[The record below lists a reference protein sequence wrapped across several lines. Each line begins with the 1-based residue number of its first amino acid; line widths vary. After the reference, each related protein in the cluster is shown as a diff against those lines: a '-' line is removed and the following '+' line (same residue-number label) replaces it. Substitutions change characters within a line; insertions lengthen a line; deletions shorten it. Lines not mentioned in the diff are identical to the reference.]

1 VVVFLSC
8 KSDTLLYLHRV
19 QECAHIAF
27 CENRLNIFCAD
38 HIIACTHG
46 LLHTSALKDFAD
58 QPGVGEVFIFIT
70 KDYFCSA
77 GILKLISCQNGLK
90 KSGSLTLI
98 SESSVESFFAA
109 AYFLNYP
116 ERDRAAMNKT
126 LIVESPEEWN
136 NLIIKRINSFFDS
149 EELFRRIPA
158 HQITKSDHCGACTC
172 PAFNS
177 STKFCDESQLFLH

>member
-1 VVVFLSC
+1 MVVFLSY
-8 KSDTLLYLHRV
+8 KSDTPLYLHRV

-70 KDYFCSA
+70 KDDFCSA

-90 KSGSLTLI
+90 KVGI
-98 SESSVESFFAA
+98 SHPDLRVLSRVVFCRCLFF
-109 AYFLNYP
+109 
-116 ERDRAAMNKT
+116 
-126 LIVESPEEWN
+126 
-136 NLIIKRINSFFDS
+136 
-149 EELFRRIPA
+149 ELSR
-158 HQITKSDHCGACTC
+158 T
-172 PAFNS
+172 
-177 STKFCDESQLFLH
+177 

>member
-1 VVVFLSC
+1 MVVFLSC

-77 GILKLISCQNGLK
+77 GILKLS
-90 KSGSLTLI
+90 TLYKLL
-98 SESSVESFFAA
+98 VLYVFFLLS
-109 AYFLNYP
+109 YC
-116 ERDRAAMNKT
+116 
-126 LIVESPEEWN
+126 
-136 NLIIKRINSFFDS
+136 NSFLDINQVKFS
-149 EELFRRIPA
+149 FLFFGLIGKFLRM
-158 HQITKSDHCGACTC
+158 
-172 PAFNS
+172 NS
-177 STKFCDESQLFLH
+177 SCSSFSVLLYLASPTLFSGGGTGHRIIR